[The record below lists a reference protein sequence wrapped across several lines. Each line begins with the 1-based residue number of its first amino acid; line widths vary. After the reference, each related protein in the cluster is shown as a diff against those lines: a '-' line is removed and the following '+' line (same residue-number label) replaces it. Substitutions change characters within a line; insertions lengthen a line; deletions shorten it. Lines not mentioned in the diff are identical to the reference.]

1 MRYALLA
8 LAASLLLSSCA
19 TTFELPAGA
28 EQPGAPAGMST
39 GKMKIRGPVT
49 FQVGGTGNTAAPATT
64 DNRKAGQRQGSA
76 ATAPGATAS
85 TTTQQAGTKWY
96 WFALVGV
103 GCVAAWEWL
112 KKLLFK

>member
-1 MRYALLA
+1 MRLTLLLA
-8 LAASLLLSSCA
+8 AALLSSCA
-19 TTFELPAGA
+19 TTFDLPAGA
-28 EQPGAPAGMST
+28 EPPAPGMST
-39 GKMKIRGPVT
+39 GKIKVRGPLT
-49 FQVGGTGNTAAPATT
+49 IQLGGTGNSAAPATT

-112 KKLLFK
+112 KKMIFK